1 MLKDN
6 IISNSIGLFRSMGIR
21 NVTMEMIADEIGI
34 SKRTLYEHFKTKDEL
49 VETCVQAELNR
60 LIEKDTAITQNSS
73 HIIETYLLFMWSHI
87 QELRQT
93 NYLFIKDLRQLYPS
107 SIYCKTTE
115 FESRIKEGIKN
126 FIEKGKEENIFRP
139 EVNVELATLIL
150 FEQLQLLMENGEKI
164 FSMHYFSPAEVFEHI
179 SINFIRGMATK
190 EGIELIDYYYSKH
203 RLTD

>member
-1 MLKDN
+1 MLRDN
-6 IISNSIGLFRSMGIR
+6 IINTSVKLFRSMGIR
-21 NVTMEMIADEIGI
+21 SVTMEMVADEIGI

-49 VETCVQAELNR
+49 VETCVHSELNR
-60 LIEKDTAITQNSS
+60 LIGKDTSIIERSS

-107 SIYCKTTE
+107 SLYCMTTE

-126 FIEKGKEENIFRP
+126 FIEKGKGQNIFRP
-139 EVNVELATLIL
+139 EINVELATIIL
-150 FEQLQLLMENGEKI
+150 FEQLQMLMENSEKI

-190 EGIELIDYYYSKH
+190 EGVELIDHYYNEH
-203 RLTD
+203 QLTK